1 MSKSPTLQ
9 ELIDAPLRNPNR
21 SAFALPTKRTKK
33 DAAHA
38 APPGTGPEGETCK
51 SCLHIYRNRLSKVYL
66 KCDLMRAHWTG
77 GGGTDIR
84 AKDPA
89 CSKWERGE

>member
-1 MSKSPTLQ
+1 MGHEQ
-9 ELIDAPLRNPNR
+9 VDAPLRNPNR

-66 KCDLMRAHWTG
+66 KCVAG
-77 GGGTDIR
+77 
-84 AKDPA
+84 
-89 CSKWERGE
+89 RGYFSMQ